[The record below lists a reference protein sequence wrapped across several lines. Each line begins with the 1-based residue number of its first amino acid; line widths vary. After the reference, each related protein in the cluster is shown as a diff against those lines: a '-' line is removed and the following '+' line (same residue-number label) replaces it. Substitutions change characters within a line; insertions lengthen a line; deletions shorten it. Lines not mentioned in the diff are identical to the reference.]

1 MTTDSVLPP
10 FERTPDGHLICD
22 LGHAVV
28 RFTGRR
34 GGVSTGPYAS
44 LNLGSWGDDDP
55 EAVAE
60 NRTVLAGYAG
70 VGVERLAQARQVH
83 ASDVLVVADDADL
96 PGGDLA
102 TVRDADGVATAL
114 PGTPCVVLCAD
125 CVPVALVTDGAVAMV
140 HAGWRGVVG
149 GVLEA
154 GLRALAGA
162 RATVAGDATVEAGA
176 GIAGAAAE
184 VTAVIGPSAGP
195 CCYEVGDEVH
205 AALGSFGA
213 ADGTAFRV
221 GDHADLWAAAAA
233 RLRAAGVERVLTV
246 GACTIC
252 APDDYFSHR
261 RDAGTTGRQAG
272 MVWLS

>member
-1 MTTDSVLPP
+1 MTPDPVTDP
-10 FERTPDGHLICD
+10 FVRTPEGHLVCD

-34 GGVSTGPYAS
+34 GGVSTGPYDA

-55 EAVAE
+55 GAVAE
-60 NRTVLAGYAG
+60 NRAIIAGYAE
-70 VGVERLAQARQVH
+70 VGPERIAQARQVH
-83 ASDVLVVADDADL
+83 GSDVLVIRDERDL
-96 PGGDLA
+96 PGADLVA
-102 TVRDADGVATAL
+102 AARDADGVATAL
-114 PGTPCVVLCAD
+114 RGTPCVVLCAD
-125 CVPVALVTDGAVAMV
+125 CVPVALVGDRAVAMV
-140 HAGWRGVVG
+140 HAGWRGLVG

-154 GLRALAGA
+154 GLRALAD
-162 RATVAGDATVEAGA
+162 AGGEAA
-176 GIAGAAAE
+176 

-205 AALGSFGA
+205 AALRSAEAGGA
-213 ADGTAFRV
+213 AFRV

-233 RLRAAGVERVLTV
+233 RLRAAGVEHVLTA
-246 GACTIC
+246 GECTIC

>member
-1 MTTDSVLPP
+1 MTREPVTEP
-10 FERTPDGHLICD
+10 FVRTPEGHLACD

-34 GGVSTGPYAS
+34 GGVSTGPYDA
-44 LNLGSWGDDDP
+44 LNLSSWGEDDP
-55 EAVAE
+55 AAVAA
-60 NRTVLAGYAG
+60 NRTILAGYAG
-70 VGVERLAQARQVH
+70 VGPERLAQARQVH
-83 ASDVLVVADDADL
+83 GNDVLVAAGPGDL

-102 TVRDADGVATAL
+102 AVRDADGFATAM

-125 CVPVALVTDGAVAMV
+125 CVPVALVGERAVAMV
-140 HAGWRGVVG
+140 HAGWRGLVG

-154 GLRALAGA
+154 GLRALGDAAGGA
-162 RATVAGDATVEAGA
+162 RGP
-176 GIAGAAAE
+176 

-205 AALGSFGA
+205 AALRPWGP
-213 ADGTAFRV
+213 DVRV

-233 RLRAAGVERVLTV
+233 RLRAVGVERVLTA
-246 GACTIC
+246 GECTIC
-252 APDDYFSHR
+252 DPENYFSHR